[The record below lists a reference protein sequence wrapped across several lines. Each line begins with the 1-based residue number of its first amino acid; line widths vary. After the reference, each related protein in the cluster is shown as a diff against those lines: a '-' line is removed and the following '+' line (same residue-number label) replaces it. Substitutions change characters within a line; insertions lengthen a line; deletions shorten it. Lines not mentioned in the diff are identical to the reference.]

1 MWEIHK
7 FGSVRGIKQ
16 SGKVVKMSTRQSKLL
31 TVGLII
37 GAIYAGYGISGFCQ
51 QEAPVPPEEKIISE
65 AGAVGENVS
74 WVWGE
79 VKNVDYSSSNF
90 TILYMDYQ
98 TDDEKELTLAVNQ
111 DTKFEGI
118 SDFNSLKAGDT
129 AGIDYLTDIDKNI
142 AKNISVEKLEE
153 PSEVSSPEASS
164 SIQPDEIAAIEAQ
177 PEPEAR

>member
-1 MWEIHK
+1 MK
-7 FGSVRGIKQ
+7 
-16 SGKVVKMSTRQSKLL
+16 SKLL
-31 TVGLII
+31 ITGLII
-37 GAIYAGYGISGFCQ
+37 GAICAGCGISGFCQ

-65 AGAVGENVS
+65 AGPVGENVS

-98 TDDEKELTLAVNQ
+98 TDDERELALTVNQ

-129 AGIDYLTDIDKNI
+129 AGIDYVTGIDKNI

-153 PSEVSSPEASS
+153 PSEISS
-164 SIQPDEIAAIEAQ
+164 SGTPSSVHPDETAPMEVQKEQKAE
-177 PEPEAR
+177 

>member
-1 MWEIHK
+1 MK
-7 FGSVRGIKQ
+7 
-16 SGKVVKMSTRQSKLL
+16 SKLL
-31 TVGLII
+31 MRGLMI
-37 GAIYAGYGISGFCQ
+37 GAMCAGYGISGFCQ
-51 QEAPVPPEEKIISE
+51 QEALVPSEEKAVSE
-65 AGAVGENVS
+65 IGPGAENVS

-98 TDDEKELTLAVNQ
+98 TDDEKELTLIVNQ

-129 AGIDYLTDIDKNI
+129 AGIDYIPDMDKFI

-153 PSEVSSPEASS
+153 PSEISSSVVPPLSRPPEA
-164 SIQPDEIAAIEAQ
+164 AAIEGSAKEQ
-177 PEPEAR
+177 KSE